1 MSAKQLVD
9 PNERAEQVCCLPFV
23 CAPKHSLIIRAV
35 VIIGQISSTA
45 YIYYVPQ
52 YPLHGF
58 NTIYVWNTQRIAYV
72 VYIRKDERER

>member
-1 MSAKQLVD
+1 MNGQNRFAVYRSSVQ
-9 PNERAEQVCCLPFV
+9 
-23 CAPKHSLIIRAV
+23 PKHSLIIRAV
-35 VIIGQISSTA
+35 IIIGQISSTA